1 MFYLKRDSSEPKSL
15 DNQSM
20 GSICSYSGPRQ
31 VLKWRMI
38 VILWGM
44 NYVKTP
50 YSLEVENA
58 YFSKTYILSPLF
70 MNLIHYSQ
78 LDHGYLG
85 IKKKK
90 KNHFIEVK
98 TIIGL
103 IIAKIQDLL

>member
-1 MFYLKRDSSEPKSL
+1 MPSLHHVLNMFYLKRDPSEPKSL

-20 GSICSYSGPRQ
+20 GSICSYSGPDEA
-31 VLKWRMI
+31 MI

-78 LDHGYLG
+78 LDDGYLG

-90 KNHFIEVK
+90 KSLH
-98 TIIGL
+98 
-103 IIAKIQDLL
+103 